1 MEYGWND
8 WQNVYVS
15 TSVAHKYK
23 YADGTTDPRAAL
35 TFYGKDDVV
44 TGDLTFCE
52 ECTAAQIA
60 ALPADQKG
68 VNQGI
73 YPLASGLRWRKY
85 QNYERKP
92 KENAPESSNNGKVIR
107 YSDVLLMLAEAQ
119 INNGKIAE
127 GMAKINRVRLRAGAA
142 VYSTGVAKEKAME
155 YLKLERT
162 LELAGEQTRFRD
174 LIRWGDAKTV
184 LNAELSEQYGVATYF
199 QDKHVLF
206 PIPQQERD
214 ANKAIVVTGDWN

>member
-1 MEYGWND
+1 
-8 WQNVYVS
+8 
-15 TSVAHKYK
+15 
-23 YADGTTDPRAAL
+23 
-35 TFYGKDDVV
+35 
-44 TGDLTFCE
+44 
-52 ECTAAQIA
+52 
-60 ALPADQKG
+60 
-68 VNQGI
+68 
-73 YPLASGLRWRKY
+73 
-85 QNYERKP
+85 
-92 KENAPESSNNGKVIR
+92 
-107 YSDVLLMLAEAQ
+107 
-119 INNGKIAE
+119 
-127 GMAKINRVRLRAGAA
+127 
-142 VYSTGVAKEKAME
+142 ME